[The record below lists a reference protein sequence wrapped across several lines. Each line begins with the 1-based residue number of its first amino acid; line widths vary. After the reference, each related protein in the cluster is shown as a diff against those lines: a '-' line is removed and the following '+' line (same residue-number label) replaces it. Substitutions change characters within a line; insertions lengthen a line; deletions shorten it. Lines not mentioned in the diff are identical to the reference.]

1 MFGRRGEPAR
11 DARRAPSRGARAAS
25 QEPAGDDGSSEG
37 EAPALPALP
46 PRLVDLAADWL
57 ALVPTLRRVSD
68 LPDPARVREH
78 ATDLRTAFERRAKQ
92 AGFTDDDIRAAV
104 FSLTALLDETVRRS
118 RGRARDEWLA
128 RPLQLE
134 WFQTSNAGVEFYE
147 RLEELR
153 KDRSKR
159 IQALEVAACCL
170 ALGFEGR
177 LATASRETRLDLI
190 HNLTLDVAAVR
201 DEGKL
206 PLAPHVIS
214 KDRIQARAVAE
225 VPRWIMV
232 VAFVVAL
239 LLIWVGIT
247 QLSHLEAV
255 RAVRDL
261 SARNP

>member
-1 MFGRRGEPAR
+1 MFGRRNEPSG
-11 DARRAPSRGARAAS
+11 RRAPARATT
-25 QEPAGDDGSSEG
+25 PAGDEDAGEG
-37 EAPALPALP
+37 EAPAPPALP

-57 ALVPTLRRVSD
+57 ALIPALRRAGD

-78 ATDLRTAFERRAKQ
+78 AADLRTGFERRAKQ
-92 AGFTDDDIRAAV
+92 AGFAEDDIRAAV
-104 FSLTALLDETVRRS
+104 FCLTALLDETVRRS

-134 WFQTSNAGVEFYE
+134 WFETSNAGVEFYE
-147 RLEELR
+147 RLEEVR

-177 LATASRETRLDLI
+177 LATSTREARFNLVHDLM
-190 HNLTLDVAAVR
+190 LDVAAVR
-201 DEGKL
+201 DDGKL

-214 KDRIQARAVAE
+214 KDRLQGRAVAE

-232 VAFVVAL
+232 VAFVAAL

-255 RAVRDL
+255 RAIHDL
-261 SARNP
+261 APRNP